1 MAADIRS
8 IRNFCIIAHIDHG
21 KSTLADRFLELT
33 NTVSRRDM
41 QPQLLDQMDI
51 ERERGITV
59 KLAPVRMQWKGH
71 ELNLIDT
78 PGHVDFAYE
87 VSRSLAAVEGA
98 VLVVDA
104 TQGIEAQTI
113 ANLTQALAVD
123 LAIIPVI
130 NKIDLPNAETEKVRG
145 EIVHLLGCAPEDVLE
160 VSAKVGTG
168 VEALLDRIVERVKP
182 PTAAV
187 AGTARAMIFDSVYD
201 EYQGVI
207 AYVRMV
213 DGTFTRGAPIRFMA
227 TKQRS
232 EVLEVGH
239 FSPKRVAEERIT
251 GGEIGYVVTGLKDL
265 RAVRVGDTIVT
276 PSEDVLA
283 LPGYREIQPMVF
295 AGLFCKEGDEY
306 PKLREALEKLRL
318 NDASLTF
325 DPEHSPALG
334 YGFRAGFLGLLHLDI
349 VQERLQREYGL
360 DLIVTVPSVAY
371 KVTTTDGKKTTIH
384 SPLELPDQSRI
395 ETIDEPFMTLDVV
408 TPSDRMGPVMQLV
421 SGRRARYVS
430 TEYLD
435 EQRAILHYQ
444 LPLTALLVD
453 FYDALK
459 SASSGYASMNYEFLD
474 YEEADVVRLDIL
486 VAGDR
491 VDALSSLVYRDE
503 SYARGRSAAERL
515 KGILPRQ
522 MFEVRIQAALSG
534 KVIASESIP
543 AMRKDVT
550 AKLYGGDVTRKKK
563 LLEKQKKGKRRMRTL
578 GKVDI
583 PPEAFLAILKR

>member
-1 MAADIRS
+1 MKN

-130 NKIDLPNAETEKVRG
+130 NKIDLPNAETEKVRT
-145 EIVHLLGCAPEDVLE
+145 EIIHLLGCEPADVLE

-182 PTAAV
+182 PTAAT
-187 AGTARAMIFDSVYD
+187 AETARAMIFDSVYD

-213 DGTFTRGAPIRFMA
+213 DGTFARGAPIRFMA
-227 TKQRS
+227 TNQRS

-265 RAVRVGDTIVT
+265 RAVRVGDTIAA

-334 YGFRAGFLGLLHLDI
+334 YGFRVGFLGLLHLDI

-371 KVTTTDGKKTTIH
+371 KVTTTDHKVTTIH

-395 ETIDEPFMTLDVV
+395 DTIDEPFMTLDVV

-444 LPLTALLVD
+444 IPLTALLVD

-503 SYARGRSAAERL
+503 SYARGRSAVERL